1 MSSCIKATW
10 RQEWSGLAMRLAR
23 LDCGNWQV
31 SKEKVMSIEAMKLAL
46 DALEKSLPFAEIRDF
61 SDWGT
66 KKAEANESQT
76 EAITALRQAIEQQE
90 QDWSIEE
97 AALASLREHMREI
110 KQLRAALE
118 QAGHIPDATK
128 MMQEPDVYG
137 DGNVYRGQRSKDSTT
152 KTLHYTAQPVAWRTF
167 DGEGN
172 YEFRDYEMNENYK
185 DEWDKRNPKHQGW
198 VEPLYTEPPKRE
210 WVGLGHSLCA
220 TPVSIQSRVTYEGEV
235 LSFHKMTLE
244 ELELQKKRP
253 WVGLTDEEID
263 LAIKDCKTT
272 NTYKYFRAI
281 EAKLKEKNT

>member
-1 MSSCIKATW
+1 MTK
-10 RQEWSGLAMRLAR
+10 
-23 LDCGNWQV
+23 D
-31 SKEKVMSIEAMKLAL
+31 EALKMAL
-46 DALEKSLPFAEIRDF
+46 SALETVRPYEVVDYIPLE
-61 SDWGT
+61 
-66 KKAEANESQT
+66 

-152 KTLHYTAQPVAWRTF
+152 KTLHYTAQPEAENQEPVAWMSPNKERL
-167 DGEGN
+167 
-172 YEFRDYEMNENYK
+172 EFSRK
-185 DEWDKRNPKHQGW
+185 DTVYGSHTI
-198 VEPLYTEPPKRE
+198 PLYTTPPKRE
-210 WVGLGHSLCA
+210 
-220 TPVSIQSRVTYEGEV
+220 
-235 LSFHKMTLE
+235 
-244 ELELQKKRP
+244 

-263 LAIKDCKTT
+263 DIAAESGFGYI
-272 NTYKYFRAI
+272 NVARAI